1 MKNLKQFNKKINKRL
16 FLSNVILLTII
27 LLSVTY
33 FAISYVDRMEEKIE
47 NTTKETLQLVS
58 SQNVKAI
65 QKEVFSKQEFLK
77 VVAKDME
84 REERFD
90 ILDNI
95 KRFKKYVQEYEFYNM
110 GLINK
115 DGICYTTLDETLDL
129 HNYDYFKRGMK
140 GEIQI
145 SQSYKS
151 EDKKM
156 DLNIYVVP
164 VYKKHKV
171 KMLLTA
177 TYASDKFLERLN
189 ITSFQGIGG
198 SFAVNRIG

>member
-84 REERFD
+84 RED
-90 ILDNI
+90 M
-95 KRFKKYVQEYEFYNM
+95 FKSM
-110 GLINK
+110 
-115 DGICYTTLDETLDL
+115 
-129 HNYDYFKRGMK
+129 
-140 GEIQI
+140 
-145 SQSYKS
+145 
-151 EDKKM
+151 
-156 DLNIYVVP
+156 
-164 VYKKHKV
+164 
-171 KMLLTA
+171 
-177 TYASDKFLERLN
+177 
-189 ITSFQGIGG
+189 SFTIWG
-198 SFAVNRIG
+198 